1 MTSTKSKIEQEAEE
15 YYMRW
20 AKAIWELPRD
30 SNSSLHLHGGIKAS
44 FLAGAKKLAE
54 LLERRTELVEYE
66 DVYSEEVIPL
76 SALREI
82 MGEKE

>member
-1 MTSTKSKIEQEAEE
+1 MSKSRIEQEAEE

-54 LLERRTELVEYE
+54 LLEDKV
-66 DVYSEEVIPL
+66 VYWGMDNEEFIPL

-82 MGEKE
+82 MGELK